1 VAWRLWRARSRRRE
15 WRRVGYANGNCTYA
29 YITPYETE
37 CTVMESTDYPTD
49 PTLGGN
55 CDIDVNECAS
65 SPCQNGATC
74 ADSTTD
80 ASISLLYTPTNARV

>member
-1 VAWRLWRARSRRRE
+1 
-15 WRRVGYANGNCTYA
+15 
-29 YITPYETE
+29 
-37 CTVMESTDYPTD
+37 MESTDYPTD

-74 ADSTTD
+74 AD
-80 ASISLLYTPTNARV
+80 YTEQTHAGDIDTC